1 MGCFIMKSHKSV
13 KKRLTYVFY
22 NFYNSIDHKEHNM
35 FTKKI
40 SFLILPFITM
50 VSLQANDPFF
60 NDPFGDDIFKEM
72 YQMQKE
78 MDKVFER
85 MHERMNQRTKLW
97 NYPTKQTFMPG
108 NRVRTASLLEDK
120 GTHYEYH
127 TQIPENQNNQIDI
140 SIKDG
145 VLHLKATVDTVKKSN
160 EPNMKMQQHYVS
172 MIQRSETLPQDA
184 DPRSLKS
191 EYKNGLL
198 VLTLQK
204 KKGLM
209 QPGEKSKEEKNPQ
222 GAVETETIKENIE
235 KNATKIKV
243 PHTSSHV

>member
-1 MGCFIMKSHKSV
+1 
-13 KKRLTYVFY
+13 
-22 NFYNSIDHKEHNM
+22 M
-35 FTKKI
+35 FSKKI
-40 SFLILPFITM
+40 SFFVLPLMTM
-50 VSLQANDPFF
+50 VSLQANDPVLD
-60 NDPFGDDIFKEM
+60 DPFGDDIFKEM

-78 MDKVFER
+78 MDKIFER

-97 NYPTKQTFMPG
+97 NYPTRQTFTPG
-108 NRVRTASLLEDK
+108 NRIRTASLLEDK

-140 SIKDG
+140 SIHDG
-145 VLHLKATVDTVKKSN
+145 VLHLKAKIDTVKKSN
-160 EPNMKMQQHYVS
+160 EPNMNMQQHYVS

-184 DPRSLKS
+184 DARSLKS

-204 KKGLM
+204 KKGLT
-209 QPGEKSKEEKNPQ
+209 QPAEKAKEEKKPK
-222 GAVETETIKENIE
+222 ETSKTEKVKEKIE
-235 KNATKIKV
+235 NNTLKVKV

>member
-1 MGCFIMKSHKSV
+1 MFS
-13 KKRLTYVFY
+13 KKFSLFV
-22 NFYNSIDHKEHNM
+22 
-35 FTKKI
+35 
-40 SFLILPFITM
+40 LPFMTM
-50 VSLQANDPFF
+50 VSLQANDSVF

-78 MDKVFER
+78 MDKAFER

-97 NYPTKQTFMPG
+97 DYPTRQTFIPS
-108 NRVRTASLLEDK
+108 NRMRTASLLEDK
-120 GTHYEYH
+120 GTHYEYN

-140 SIKDG
+140 SINDG
-145 VLHLKATVDTVKKSN
+145 VLHLKATVNTVKKTN
-160 EPNMKMQQHYVS
+160 EPNINMQQHYVS

-184 DPRSLKS
+184 DARSLKS

-204 KKGLM
+204 KKSLTKPVGKAKKKKPKETLKT
-209 QPGEKSKEEKNPQ
+209 EKVKEK
-222 GAVETETIKENIE
+222 IEN
-235 KNATKIKV
+235 NTTKIKV

>member
-1 MGCFIMKSHKSV
+1 
-13 KKRLTYVFY
+13 
-22 NFYNSIDHKEHNM
+22 M
-35 FTKKI
+35 FSKKI
-40 SFLILPFITM
+40 SLFLLPFMTM

-60 NDPFGDDIFKEM
+60 DDPFGDDIFKEM

-85 MHERMNQRTKLW
+85 MQERMNQRTKLW
-97 NYPTKQTFMPG
+97 NYPTKQTFIPG
-108 NRVRTASLLEDK
+108 NRTRTATLLEDK

-140 SIKDG
+140 SINDG

-172 MIQRSETLPQDA
+172 MIQRSEILPQDA

-204 KKGLM
+204 KKSLT
-209 QPGEKSKEEKNPQ
+209 QPAGNGKEVKKPNERS
-222 GAVETETIKENIE
+222 ETEKIKEKIE
-235 KNATKIKV
+235 NNGTKIKV
-243 PHTSSHV
+243 PHTSSQV

>member
-1 MGCFIMKSHKSV
+1 
-13 KKRLTYVFY
+13 
-22 NFYNSIDHKEHNM
+22 M
-35 FTKKI
+35 FSKKI
-40 SFLILPFITM
+40 SLFLLPFMTM

-60 NDPFGDDIFKEM
+60 DDPFGDDIFKEM

-85 MHERMNQRTKLW
+85 MQERMNQRTKLW
-97 NYPTKQTFMPG
+97 NYPTKQTFIPG
-108 NRVRTASLLEDK
+108 NRTRTATLLEDK

-140 SIKDG
+140 SINDG

-204 KKGLM
+204 KKSLA
-209 QPGEKSKEEKNPQ
+209 QPAGNGKEVKKSNERS
-222 GAVETETIKENIE
+222 ETEKIKEKIE
-235 KNATKIKV
+235 NNGTKIKV
-243 PHTSSHV
+243 PHTSSQV